1 MRKFLELCAFGFV
14 ALGVMGNTNAQAPGT
29 SGSVELSTGIRD
41 QIGKVIPKT
50 APSAP
55 LRLIRGV
62 VESGGAKPASERH
75 FERLE
80 NGLWGVTLI
89 ITVRGAIIRRSLT
102 LQGLVPLAT
111 VTEIAREYD
120 YAASVPI
127 GKIFLPYSVTKDL
140 KASGSTN
147 TTALSGDLEQM
158 VVPATGSQFS
168 FEHSW
173 DAQTSVTTSGLFG
186 GTRTSNLRLS
196 LKQTC
201 TTEKEGDAAS
211 LHGKLRGKYLLVSC
225 EGALNN
231 GSTRSDQYAFLPD
244 SGLYVLL
251 STSTNGHVDKY
262 TIVDVEY
269 VN

>member
-1 MRKFLELCAFGFV
+1 MRKLLKLCALGFV
-14 ALGVMGNTNAQAPGT
+14 ALGFMGNANAQSPVS
-29 SGSVELSTGIRD
+29 SGSVELPAGIRD
-41 QIGKVIPKT
+41 QIAKVTPKT

-62 VESGGAKPASERH
+62 VESGSAKPAAERH

-80 NGLWGVTLI
+80 NGLWGVTLV

-120 YAASVPI
+120 STSLVPI
-127 GKIFLPYSVTKDL
+127 GKIFLSYSVTKDL
-140 KASGSTN
+140 KANGSTN

-158 VVPATGSQFS
+158 VVPAMGSKFS
-168 FEHSW
+168 VEHSW

-186 GTRTSNLRLS
+186 GTRTSNRSLS

-201 TTEKEGDAAS
+201 TAKKEGDAAS
-211 LHGKLRGKYLLVSC
+211 LHGQLRGKYLLVSC
-225 EGALNN
+225 EGTLNN
-231 GSTRSDQYAFLPD
+231 GSTRSEQYAFLPD

-251 STSTNGHVDKY
+251 STATDGHEDKY
-262 TIVDVEY
+262 TITEVEY
-269 VN
+269 AN